1 MSSPIKGLGWRTS
14 GSRNAIGLPGN
25 LAYFEEC
32 LGSQIPQELPL
43 PDGFQS
49 PFDNI
54 ENAQDYLVLLSEAVE
69 EARQNVAADLLTE
82 ANAKLPRR
90 LEAVRLALYKLEKL
104 EQHIKVSRRLLN
116 DLRTL
121 RRLLFEERTEAETPN
136 AVLGQR
142 R

>member
-1 MSSPIKGLGWRTS
+1 LGCQ
-14 GSRNAIGLPGN
+14 L
-25 LAYFEEC
+25 LEEF
-32 LGSQIPQELPL
+32 PL

-54 ENAQDYLVLLSEAVE
+54 ENAQDYLVLLNEAVE

-121 RRLLFEERTEAETPN
+121 RRLLFEERTEAETN
-136 AVLGQR
+136 KAVLDR
-142 R
+142 ER

>member
-1 MSSPIKGLGWRTS
+1 MS
-14 GSRNAIGLPGN
+14 GSRNALGVRGGLR
-25 LAYFEEC
+25 YIV
-32 LGSQIPQELPL
+32 LGCQLREVFPL

-54 ENAQDYLVLLSEAVE
+54 ENAQDYLVLLSQAID

-121 RRLLFEERTEAETPN
+121 RRLLFEERTEEET
-136 AVLGQR
+136 ASSVLDR
-142 R
+142 KR